1 MPYYPY
7 FFTLK
12 CHLRVKI
19 QNFFLSHSDFISLTM
34 RGSRNFRQGGG
45 VQVRLA
51 KKALTLF
58 FFSPQLILQK
68 SNGQFQRNLSFFMVP
83 EGVQHFPGGGPT
95 FSRGG
100 GGGGGGSNSL
110 FPIETHITCDF
121 PGGGS
126 GPPVPPSGSALVNQ
140 CIFSGST
147 LQNIAIFYFYPQ
159 KSLCS
164 ACTIVTAIILLIYFS
179 ELSYF

>member
-45 VQVRLA
+45 GVQVRLA

-58 FFSPQLILQK
+58 FFLVLSLFYRSQMVNFKEIYHF
-68 SNGQFQRNLSFFMVP
+68 SWFQRGSNIFQGGSNFF
-83 EGVQHFPGGGPT
+83 Q
-95 FSRGG
+95 
-100 GGGGGGSNSL
+100 GGGGSNSL

-121 PGGGS
+121 PGGGGS